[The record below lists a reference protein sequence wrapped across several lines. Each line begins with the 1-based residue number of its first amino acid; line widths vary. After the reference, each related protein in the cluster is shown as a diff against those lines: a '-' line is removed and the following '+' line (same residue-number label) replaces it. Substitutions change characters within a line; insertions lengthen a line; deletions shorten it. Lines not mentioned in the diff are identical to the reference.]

1 MATIK
6 DVAREAGVSIAT
18 VSCALS
24 GRKNVSHG
32 ARIKVLAA
40 IEKLNY
46 VPNES
51 ARKLKTRSSRDIGV
65 LLTSIDDL
73 YHSEIFKGITQVIQ
87 ENGFSVNIGF
97 SNNQPRVEEE
107 IVNDFISRG
116 FAGIILISCLANDPA
131 YIRKLLSHKI
141 PVVFIER
148 RPGKRSVNFAGIS
161 NRKTIG
167 FLADRLRLNGYKD
180 IWLFCGN
187 PVISSESD
195 CVTAFREWCLK
206 NKRGARGRISYTN
219 MTREDAFKT
228 ALVELASGPGPEAII
243 ATSGNIAHGI
253 LEASGVLGLSP
264 EKSVVIAFSEET
276 WMDTRY
282 LPRLFHTSRPAFKLG
297 SGAASLLLR
306 NIRGETDKSETIV
319 LDDNILNTGITLP
332 PRNPAKK
339 EKPRKNIP
347 ELRIL
352 MLDSPFA
359 SEALNILARKFY
371 NDHGVAL
378 VIETETQNHL
388 HNRIITDS
396 EAKNPRYD
404 IYMFDIPWL
413 NFLAQNNCLENITGF
428 ITADKNYFN
437 SIIRETLDNSL
448 YQNRYY
454 SIPFIGGAQIM
465 LYRIDLFEDPIIS
478 KDYFNIHKTKLRP
491 PRTWPEFNAVS
502 RFFTRRFNP
511 SSPVEYGTSC
521 PGIIAEELCP
531 EIYTR
536 LWGFG
541 GRFFGRNKLPQ
552 FYSENNV
559 RALENFRE
567 LQDYTPGPLFSTS
580 IIDTVRDFYSG
591 KTAMLITY
599 TEYASK
605 IMDAIN
611 RNIFGKMDFTF
622 IPGRTPLSIGWNLG
636 ISIFSKKTEIALRFF
651 KWLYRKDVSYYLT
664 ILDGQST
671 SIYPFQNNELLKLYP
686 WMPITI
692 ENLKYTQSRNL
703 KTKNS
708 IVIPWNKIEGI
719 IYGNIR
725 RMFEGEG
732 AASCLKNIDREI
744 TGLMDV
750 YGHFYRE

>member
-24 GRKNVSHG
+24 GRKNVSHS

-46 VPNES
+46 VPNEN
-51 ARKLKTRSSRDIGV
+51 ARKLKLHTSRDIGV
-65 LLTSIDDL
+65 LLTSIDDH
-73 YHSEIFKGITQVIQ
+73 YHSEIFKGITRVIQ

-107 IVNDFISRG
+107 IVSDFISRG

-131 YIRKLLSHKI
+131 YIKKLLSHGI
-141 PVVFIER
+141 PVVFVER
-148 RPGKRSVNFAGIS
+148 RPGRRNVNFTGIS
-161 NRKTIG
+161 NEKTIC
-167 FLADRLRLNGYKD
+167 FLADTLKAGGYKN

-206 NKRGARGRISYTN
+206 NKRAARGRISYTN
-219 MTREDAFKT
+219 MTREDAFRV
-228 ALVELASGPGPEAII
+228 ALAELASGSGPEVII

-253 LEASGVLGLSP
+253 LEAFGVLGLSP
-264 EKSVVIAFSEET
+264 EKTAVIAFSEET

-306 NIRGETDKSETIV
+306 NIREETDKSEIIV

-339 EKPRKNIP
+339 ERPRKNIP

-359 SEALNILARKFY
+359 SEALGILARKFY
-371 NDHGVAL
+371 NDHGAAL
-378 VIETETQNHL
+378 VIETETQNRL
-388 HNRIITDS
+388 HNRIMDDS
-396 EAKNPRYD
+396 EAKNPKYD

-413 NFLAQNNCLENITGF
+413 NFFVQNNCLEDITGF
-428 ITADKNYFN
+428 ITSDKNYSS
-437 SIIRETLDNSL
+437 SIIREVLDNSL

-454 SIPFIGGAQIM
+454 SIPFVGGAQIM

-541 GRFFGRNKLPQ
+541 GRFFGKNKLPQ
-552 FYSENNV
+552 FYSENNT

-567 LQDYTPGPLFSTS
+567 LQDYTPGPFFSTS

-622 IPGRTPLSIGWNLG
+622 IPGRTPLSVGWNLG
-636 ISIFSKKTEIALRFF
+636 ISIFSKKTEIALR
-651 KWLYRKDVSYYLT
+651 
-664 ILDGQST
+664 
-671 SIYPFQNNELLKLYP
+671 
-686 WMPITI
+686 
-692 ENLKYTQSRNL
+692 
-703 KTKNS
+703 
-708 IVIPWNKIEGI
+708 
-719 IYGNIR
+719 
-725 RMFEGEG
+725 
-732 AASCLKNIDREI
+732 
-744 TGLMDV
+744 
-750 YGHFYRE
+750 

>member
-32 ARIKVLAA
+32 TRIKVFAA
-40 IEKLNY
+40 IEKLGY
-46 VPNES
+46 VPNEN
-51 ARKLKTRSSRDIGV
+51 ARKLRLRTSRDVGV
-65 LLTSIDDL
+65 LLNSIDDL

-87 ENGFSVNIGF
+87 ENDFSINIGF
-97 SNNQPRVEEE
+97 SNNQPRVEKE
-107 IVNDFISRG
+107 IINDFVSRN

-131 YIRKLLSHKI
+131 YIRKLLSCGI

-148 RPGKRSVNFAGIS
+148 RPRKKNINFAGIS
-161 NRKTIG
+161 NKKTVR
-167 FLADRLRLNGYKD
+167 FLADSLKSAGYRN

-195 CVTAFREWCLK
+195 CVTAFREWCLE
-206 NKRGARGRISYTN
+206 NRRRTRGRINYTN
-219 MTREDAFKT
+219 MTKEDAFRV
-228 ALVELASGPGPEAII
+228 ALAELSSNPRPEAII

-253 LEASGVLGLSP
+253 LEASGVLGVSLEQSA
-264 EKSVVIAFSEET
+264 VIAFSEEA

-282 LPRLFHTSRPAFKLG
+282 LPRAIHTSRPAFKLG

-306 NIRGETDKSETIV
+306 NIRGETEKPETIT
-319 LDDNILNTGITLP
+319 LDDNILNTGIVLP
-332 PRNPAKK
+332 PYNPAGK
-339 EKPRKNIP
+339 EKPRRNIP

-352 MLDSPFA
+352 MLESTF
-359 SEALNILARKFY
+359 SSGALQILARKFY
-371 NDHGVAL
+371 NDHGAAL
-378 VIETETQNHL
+378 AIETETQNRL
-388 HNRIITDS
+388 LNRIMNDS
-396 EAKNPRYD
+396 EMKNPRYD
-404 IYMFDIPWL
+404 IYMLDIPWL
-413 NFLAQNNCLENITGF
+413 NFLAQNNCLEDITDF

-437 SIIRETLDNSL
+437 SAVKEILDNSL

-454 SIPFIGGAQIM
+454 SIPFAGGAQIM

-491 PRTWPEFNAVS
+491 PRTWPEFNTIS

-531 EIYTR
+531 ELYTR
-536 LWGFG
+536 IWGFG
-541 GRFFGRNKLPQ
+541 GQFFGRNKLPQ

-559 RALENFRE
+559 RAFENFRE

-580 IIDTVRDFYSG
+580 IIETVRDFYTG

-611 RNIFGKMDFTF
+611 RNIFGKMDFAF
-622 IPGRTPLSIGWNLG
+622 IPGRTPVSVGWNLG
-636 ISIFSKKTEIALRFF
+636 ISIFSKKTETALQFF

-671 SIYPFQNNELLKLYP
+671 SVYPFQNNELLKLYP

-692 ENLKYTQSRNL
+692 ENLKYSRKRNPH
-703 KTKNS
+703 TKNS
-708 IVIPWNKIEGI
+708 IVIPWNKIEDI
-719 IYGNIR
+719 VYRNAR
-725 RMFEGEG
+725 RMFEGEE
-732 AASCLKNIDREI
+732 AASCLRNIDREI

-750 YGHFYRE
+750 YGHFYRG